1 MAHTVGGLVSSCTIA
16 DLPSAATCKCVLP
29 TSTSPKGRMLAELL
43 VTPVLP
49 HAVTP
54 RHSAAKASRGRAL
67 SLPTPQDLFG
77 SRPTSVVRY
86 ICRDQAGRSADR
98 QTVTP
103 PVAKSATAA
112 TAMMAAVSH
121 PTNLARLPIT

>member
-1 MAHTVGGLVSSCTIA
+1 MAHTVGGLVWSCTIA

-54 RHSAAKASRGRAL
+54 RHSAAKATRGRAL
-67 SLPTPQDLFG
+67 SLPTPQDLSEVG
-77 SRPTSVVRY
+77 PRPLHATSPQIGQRP
-86 ICRDQAGRSADR
+86 GR
-98 QTVTP
+98 VT
-103 PVAKSATAA
+103 
-112 TAMMAAVSH
+112 
-121 PTNLARLPIT
+121 LL